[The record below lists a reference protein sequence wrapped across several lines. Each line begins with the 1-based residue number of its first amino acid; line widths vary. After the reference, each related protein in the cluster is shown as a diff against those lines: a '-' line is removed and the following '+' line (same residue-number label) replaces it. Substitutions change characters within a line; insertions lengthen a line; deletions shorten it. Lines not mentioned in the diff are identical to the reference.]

1 VLKRVLLLAVLGL
14 ALPTC
19 FPVWAQTLDKIRKSG
34 VITLGYIDGAAPFS
48 FADGTGQPQGYS
60 VELCNAVAE
69 GVGAQLKRQGLKVRW
84 VKLTIQDR
92 IDAVR
97 TGKVD
102 LECSTTTWTLS
113 RQQLVDFSLVTFVD
127 GGSLMVKTE
136 TNAARL
142 GDLEGK
148 RIAAITGTTTERSL
162 RDALA
167 RGKVKT
173 ETNAARLGDLEGKRI
188 AAITGTTTERSL
200 RDALARGKVKAEL
213 VAIKTREE
221 GLALLREGQVDAL
234 ASDRTTLIGVVVM
247 SGRGGGQYKLLD
259 HDFSIEQYALMLRRG
274 DPDFRLAVNRVLA
287 GIYRSGAIEEIYGR
301 WLGPLGPPSVLLSA
315 TYFIQ
320 TIAE

>member
-1 VLKRVLLLAVLGL
+1 MLKRVLLLAVLGL
-14 ALPTC
+14 ALPMC
-19 FPVWAQTLDKIRKSG
+19 FPAWAQTLDKIRKSG
-34 VITLGYIDGAAPFS
+34 VITMGYIEGAAPFS
-48 FADGTGQPQGYS
+48 FADGNGQPQGYS

-69 GVGAQLKRQGLKVRW
+69 GVGAQLNRQGLKVRW

-127 GGSLMVKTE
+127 GGSLLLKSDSQ
-136 TNAARL
+136 AARL
-142 GDLEGK
+142 MDLEGK

-162 RDALA
+162 REALT
-167 RGKVKT
+167 RRKV
-173 ETNAARLGDLEGKRI
+173 
-188 AAITGTTTERSL
+188 S
-200 RDALARGKVKAEL
+200 AEL
-213 VAIKTREE
+213 VAIKTRDE

-259 HDFSIEQYALMLRRG
+259 HDFSIEQYALMMRRG

-287 GIYRSGAIEEIYGR
+287 GVYRSGAIEEIYGR

>member
-1 VLKRVLLLAVLGL
+1 MKRLSAIALCLAATL
-14 ALPTC
+14 ACSPAG
-19 FPVWAQTLDKIRKSG
+19 AQTLDKIRKQG
-34 VITLGYIDGAAPFS
+34 AITLGYIDGAAPFS

-127 GGSLMVKTE
+127 GGSLM
-136 TNAARL
+136 
-142 GDLEGK
+142 
-148 RIAAITGTTTERSL
+148 
-162 RDALA
+162 
-167 RGKVKT
+167 VKT

>member
-1 VLKRVLLLAVLGL
+1 VLIRFLFLAILGL
-14 ALPTC
+14 ALP
-19 FPVWAQTLDKIRKSG
+19 VSAQTLDKIRKSG

-48 FADGTGQPQGYS
+48 YADGNSQPQGYS
-60 VELCNAVAE
+60 VDLCKAVAE

-127 GGSLMVKTE
+127 GGSLLVKSD
-136 TNAARL
+136 ADLGRL
-142 GDLEGK
+142 ADFDGK
-148 RIAAITGTTTERSL
+148 RIAVIGGTTTERAL

-167 RGKVKT
+167 RRT
-173 ETNAARLGDLEGKRI
+173 
-188 AAITGTTTERSL
+188 
-200 RDALARGKVKAEL
+200 VKAEL
-213 VAIKTREE
+213 VGIKTRDE
-221 GLALLREGQVDAL
+221 GLALLREGQVQGV
-234 ASDRTTLIGVVVM
+234 ASDRTALIGVVVM
-247 SGRGGGQYKLLD
+247 SGTGGGQYKLLD
-259 HDFSIEQYALMLRRG
+259 HDFSIEQYALMMKRG
-274 DPDFRLAVNRVLA
+274 DHDFRLAVNRVLA
-287 GIYRSGAIEEIYGR
+287 RVYRSGEIEKIYGR

-320 TIAE
+320 NLAE